1 MAWNIPCSSEGRV
14 ALLSVTLRGGGGQEF
29 LIKRQGRANTL
40 FLEKIPKF
48 SGPPLQ
54 EKRTFPYG
62 KFLRMTKQKYYSKM
76 RRQRALKW
84 QKWFFLLETVNLKRS
99 LQHILSNILLIQCFL
114 FRRRGTYMHPL
125 TRLQQRLEKT
135 VKAYRIFYGS
145 FPWDFCLCLCI
156 YMVVLLVL
164 AH

>member
-14 ALLSVTLRGGGGQEF
+14 ALLSVTLRRGGGGKSF
-29 LIKRQGRANTL
+29 LLKDKGGQTL
-40 FLEKIPKF
+40 FFWKKYQNSLALPSKKNVPSLMESFCEWQSKNIIAKWDVR
-48 SGPPLQ
+48 GPLNG
-54 EKRTFPYG
+54 RNG
-62 KFLRMTKQKYYSKM
+62 V
-76 RRQRALKW
+76 
-84 QKWFFLLETVNLKRS
+84 LLETINLKRS

-114 FRRRGTYMHPL
+114 FRRRGTYLHPL

-156 YMVVLLVL
+156 YMVVCLS
-164 AH
+164 